1 MEKSNYFNTLLQLYE
16 DVDQKEIDQQ
26 QQKIADSG
34 SDVEDPNVLPKA
46 EPEDQQQSQ
55 EETDQDNLED
65 TNYLAQKDQ
74 GQALTNQSS
83 NSSGKLVKLFELMQN
98 LLTYSETFNSTLDSV
113 ELGLLD
119 NAKLDKANS
128 YKSALD
134 SLKTKIHDY
143 LIDNFEYAG
152 YEENIYAYVLFRTEL
167 LTIVKNLRDTLG
179 LNDVDDKDDT
189 KKQK

>member
-167 LTIVKNLRDTLG
+167 LTIIKNLRDTLG

-189 KKQK
+189 KK